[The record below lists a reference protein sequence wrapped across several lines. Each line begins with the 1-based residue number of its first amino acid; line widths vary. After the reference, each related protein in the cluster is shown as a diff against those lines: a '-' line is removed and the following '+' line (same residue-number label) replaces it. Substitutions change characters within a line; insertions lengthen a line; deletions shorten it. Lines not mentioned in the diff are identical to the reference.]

1 MSLCGIIAEYN
12 PLHFGHMHHLERA
25 RAVSGCEHVAVV
37 MSGAFIQRGEVAA
50 FDKWARARWALL
62 AGADVVFELPAAY
75 ALQAASGFAAG
86 GVRTLAATG
95 MLEALSFG
103 CEHGG
108 EKELFALCACYGDE
122 RYDSLVTANL
132 SLGMSYAAAEQKA
145 LSALLPAL
153 AHLVQKPNFML
164 GLSYARAVSAFAPA
178 VRLAAVRRS
187 GADYNDPALFGRF
200 SSASAFRRALLAKEP
215 EEREKALAALPGFVA
230 QDAGKLRCGSM
241 DDLEPALLYA
251 LRTKTPEELAKFA
264 GVDEGIEYPLFRAGG
279 MTALNEALFSIK
291 SRRYTLARLKRM
303 LCAVLLGITKEK
315 QAIANEGPKY
325 LRVLGVRKDAQGLL
339 GEISR
344 RAGLPVVV
352 KKSDAQ
358 YLGEDARAL
367 YDLDIRSSDIAALS
381 WRCEGGRD
389 FTEPLITV

>member
-12 PLHFGHMHHLERA
+12 PLHFGHAYQIEKA
-25 RAVSGCEHVAVV
+25 RAVSGCEHIAVV
-37 MSGAFIQRGEVAA
+37 MSGAFVQRGEAAA
-50 FDKWARARWALL
+50 FDKWARAKWALI

-108 EKELFALCACYGDE
+108 GEELFALCGCFGDE
-122 RYDSLVTANL
+122 RYDSLVKANL
-132 SLGMSYAAAEQKA
+132 SLGMSYAKAEQEALAA
-145 LSALLPAL
+145 LSPELSR
-153 AHLVQKPNFML
+153 LVQKPNFLL
-164 GLSYARAVSAFAPA
+164 GLSYARAVSAFAPE
-178 VRLAAVRRS
+178 VRLATVRRQ
-187 GADYNDPALFGRF
+187 GADYNDSGLFGRF
-200 SSASAFRRALLAKEP
+200 SSASAFRRALLSKEP
-215 EEREKALAALPGFVA
+215 QEREQALAALPAFVA
-230 QDAGKLRCGSM
+230 EDAGKLHCGSM
-241 DDLEPALLYA
+241 DDLEQALLYA
-251 LRTKTPEELAKFA
+251 LRTKTPEELAAFA

-279 MTALNEALFSIK
+279 MTTLNEALFSVK

-325 LRVLGVRKDAQGLL
+325 LRVLGVKKDAKELL
-339 GEISR
+339 GEIAR
-344 RAGLPVVV
+344 RAGLPVIV
-352 KKSDAQ
+352 KKADAQ

-367 YDLDIRSSDIAALS
+367 YDLDVRASDVAALS
-381 WRCEGGRD
+381 WRCAAGRD